1 MGFFRELWNDKTL
14 EAMIREMQET
24 QRIVNS
30 VMDYTPFTLGQK
42 ASGYNGPT
50 LSGLTVRDLPAD
62 DSDDPSRSAV
72 EISFDQKKGCVFT
85 LSDIDVAQ
93 SDVNQVGEL
102 TEQAAQAL
110 LDDYDS
116 FLVAAIV
123 AGLSATAGFKNTIA
137 DTVNHKLTL
146 HEFKDARKKL
156 NLQKAPRR
164 GRYCAIHPDLAPDLF
179 DIPEFISR
187 DKIADST
194 AMKDGVIGRC
204 MGFDI
209 IENSDIPKVT
219 TAWAT
224 TAGDR
229 PVALFYSKAAVGFGR
244 QKEFETKVSPDAT
257 IPGDVINIYSVYGG
271 VVQKANYMIG
281 YRKDVA

>member
-14 EAMIREMQET
+14 EAMIRELQET
-24 QRIVNS
+24 QRVVNS
-30 VMDYTPFTLGQK
+30 IMDYTPFTLGTR

-50 LSGLTVRDLPAD
+50 LSGLTVRTLPAS
-62 DSDDPSRSAV
+62 DSDDPSRDAI
-72 EISFDQKKGCVFT
+72 EISFNQKKGCVFA

-93 SDVNQVGEL
+93 SDVDQLSEL
-102 TEQAAQAL
+102 TAQAAEAL
-110 LDDYDS
+110 LDDYDKYIVG
-116 FLVAAIV
+116 LMV

-137 DTVNHKLTL
+137 DTTNHKLTATDI
-146 HEFKDARKKL
+146 KDARKKL

-164 GRYCAIHPDLAPDLF
+164 GRYMAIHPDLESDLF
-179 DIPEFISR
+179 DIPDFVSR
-187 DKIADST
+187 DKIADTT
-194 AMKDGVIGRC
+194 AMKDGVIGRIL
-204 MGFDI
+204 GFDVI
-209 IENSDIPKVT
+209 VNADIPKVT

-224 TAGDR
+224 AAGDR

-257 IPGDVINIYSVYGG
+257 IPGDVTNIYSVYGA
-271 VVQKANYMIG
+271 VVQKANYIIG

>member
-14 EAMIREMQET
+14 EAMIRELQET
-24 QRIVNS
+24 QRVVNS
-30 VMDYTPFTLGQK
+30 IMDYTPFTLGTR

-50 LSGLTVRDLPAD
+50 LSGLTVRTLPAS
-62 DSDDPSRSAV
+62 DSDDPSRDAI
-72 EISFDQKKGCVFT
+72 EISFNQKKGCVFA

-93 SDVNQVGEL
+93 SDVDQVSEL
-102 TEQAAQAL
+102 TAQAAEAL
-110 LDDYDS
+110 LDDYDKYIVG
-116 FLVAAIV
+116 LMV

-137 DTVNHKLTL
+137 DTTNHKLTATDI
-146 HEFKDARKKL
+146 KDARKKL

-164 GRYCAIHPDLAPDLF
+164 GRYMAIHPDLEGDLF
-179 DIPEFISR
+179 DIPDFVSR
-187 DKIADST
+187 DKIADTT
-194 AMKDGVIGRC
+194 AMKDGVIGRIL
-204 MGFDI
+204 GFDVI
-209 IENSDIPKVT
+209 VNADIPKVT

-224 TAGDR
+224 SAGDR

-257 IPGDVINIYSVYGG
+257 IPGDVTNIYSVYGA
-271 VVQKANYMIG
+271 VVQKANYIIG